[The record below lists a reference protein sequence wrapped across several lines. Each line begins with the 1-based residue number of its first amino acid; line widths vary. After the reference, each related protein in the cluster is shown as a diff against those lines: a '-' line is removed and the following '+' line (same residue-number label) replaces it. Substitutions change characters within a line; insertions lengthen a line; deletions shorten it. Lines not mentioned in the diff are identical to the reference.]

1 MADEITLTCD
11 RMVHGGDAF
20 GRHEGQAVFVAGA
33 IGGERVHARIVERR
47 RGFLRAEVVAVE
59 AASEDRVAPPCGAFP
74 ACGGCQWQHI
84 DYPAQLRFKRQ
95 VVVDQLRRIGHL
107 PEADALVQETVASP
121 VAWGYRNNCRFHRVG
136 DGWGFRSPGG
146 ERLVPVDGCGLA
158 MAPIAAWLASM
169 QGRPGPAQIAV
180 RCLGGELATSQSP
193 RPLFAEVAGARLRV
207 SPGSFFQVNTLLLPS
222 LVEMV
227 VERIAPAGGERVVDA
242 YGGVGLFGRF
252 LAERA
257 AEVVVVETG
266 PAAVADARV
275 NLDSLAGAE
284 VVEGRAEAVVG
295 RLSGRIDAV
304 VIDPPRA
311 GCAPPLLEALARRR
325 IARLVYVSCDP
336 ATLARDARRLTDLG
350 YRLMEAQPLDL
361 FPQTFHV
368 ETVSTW
374 VWETSEGACNL

>member
-20 GRHEGQAVFVAGA
+20 GRHQGQAVFVAGA
-33 IGGERVHARIVERR
+33 IAGERVRARIVARR
-47 RGFLRAEVVAVE
+47 RGYLRAEVVAVE
-59 AASEDRVAPPCGAFP
+59 EESGARTTPPCPAFP

-107 PEADALVQETVASP
+107 PEAEPLVRETVASP

-146 ERLVPVDGCGLA
+146 ERLVPIKGCGLA
-158 MAPIAAWLASM
+158 MAPIADWLASM
-169 QGRPGPAQIAV
+169 QGQPGPPQIAV
-180 RCLGGELATSQSP
+180 RCLGGELATSQAP

-207 SPGSFFQVNTLLLPS
+207 SPGSFFQVNTPLLPT

-242 YGGVGLFGRF
+242 YGGVGLFGRL

-275 NLDSLAGAE
+275 NLGSLAGAE

-295 RLSGRIDAV
+295 SLSGRIDAA

-311 GCAPPLLEALARRR
+311 GCAPPLLEALASRRVS
-325 IARLVYVSCDP
+325 RLVYVSCDP
-336 ATLARDARRLTDLG
+336 ATLARDAARLTDLG
-350 YRLMEAQPLDL
+350 YRLKALQPVDL

-368 ETVSTW
+368 ESVSTW
-374 VWETSEGACNL
+374 VWAGA

>member
-11 RMVHGGDAF
+11 QMVYGGDAF

-33 IGGERVHARIVERR
+33 IGGERVRARIVQRR

-59 AASEDRVAPPCGAFP
+59 EASGARTAPPCSAFP

-84 DYPAQLRFKRQ
+84 AYPDQLRFKRQ

-107 PEADALVQETVASP
+107 PEAESLVRETVASP

-136 DGWGFRSPGG
+136 RGGWGFRSPGG
-146 ERLVPVDGCGLA
+146 EQLVPIDGCGLA
-158 MAPIAAWLASM
+158 MEPIAAWLASM
-169 QGRPGPAQIAV
+169 QGRPGPPQVAV
-180 RCLGGELATSQSP
+180 RCLGGELSTSQAP

-207 SPGSFFQVNTLLLPS
+207 SPGSFFQVNTPLLPT
-222 LVEMV
+222 LVERV
-227 VERIAPAGGERVVDA
+227 VERIAPSGGERVVDA

-275 NLDSLAGAE
+275 NLGSLAGTE
-284 VVEGRAEAVVG
+284 VVEGRAEVVVAG
-295 RLSGRIDAV
+295 LGGRIDAA

-311 GCAPPLLEALARRR
+311 GCAPPLLAALAARRV
-325 IARLVYVSCDP
+325 ARLVYVSCDP
-336 ATLARDARRLTDLG
+336 ATLARDAARLTALG
-350 YRLMEAQPLDL
+350 YRLKSLQPIDL
-361 FPQTFHV
+361 FPQTYHV

-374 VWETSEGACNL
+374 RWEGNTAG